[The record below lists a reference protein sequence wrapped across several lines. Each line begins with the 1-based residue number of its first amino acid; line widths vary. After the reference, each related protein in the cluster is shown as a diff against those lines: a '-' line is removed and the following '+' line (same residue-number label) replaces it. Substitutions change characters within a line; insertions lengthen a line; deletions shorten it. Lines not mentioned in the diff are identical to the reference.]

1 MGYVSKDW
9 HKSDAH
15 RNRVQVP
22 KPVKISVAEGAD
34 EWDKR
39 HGVEVTLITT
49 WLNGLS
55 EKEYRTIGLTKTE
68 IEQTLPYFLRESD
81 FTDLP
86 LGDPKRVAI
95 VESLSKLSDTELI
108 QLVNDISTARVDTEP
123 LSGLSVSNFA
133 TELGLPSILLLEQL
147 QAAGIGKMQE
157 SDSITEQDKA
167 QLLEYLRQANNA
179 DSIAKGEQNIKTNPA
194 ANNTDAEEQRL
205 MVLALELGRKA
216 RAQMMLEARK
226 GERKLVF
233 DELRKLD
240 MDIEIIEKE
249 LERMK

>member
-9 HKSDAH
+9 LKRDAH
-15 RNRVQVP
+15 RNRAHVP
-22 KPVKISVAEGAD
+22 IPVEISVAEGTD

-49 WLNGLS
+49 WLNGLG

-86 LGDPKRVAI
+86 LADPKRVAI

-108 QLVNDISTARVDTEP
+108 RLVNDISAARDEPGP
-123 LSGLSVSNFA
+123 LSGLTVSNFA
-133 TELGLPSILLLEQL
+133 TELGLPNALLLEQL
-147 QAAGIGKMQE
+147 QAAGVGKMQE
-157 SDSITEQDKA
+157 SDSITEQDKE
-167 QLLEYLRQANNA
+167 QLLGYLRQANNV
-179 DSIAKGEQNIKTNPA
+179 DSIEKGEHNIKTNPA
-194 ANNTDAEEQRL
+194 ANNTDAEERQL
-205 MVLALELGRKA
+205 MALALELGRSA
-216 RAQMMLEARK
+216 RAQMMLEARN
-226 GERKLVF
+226 GERKLIF

-249 LERMK
+249 LEKMK